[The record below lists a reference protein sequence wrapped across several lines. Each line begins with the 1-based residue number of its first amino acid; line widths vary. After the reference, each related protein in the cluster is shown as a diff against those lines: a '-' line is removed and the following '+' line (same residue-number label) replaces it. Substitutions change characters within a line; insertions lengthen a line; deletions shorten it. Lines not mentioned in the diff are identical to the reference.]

1 MKEAIAAPRAD
12 YSRHTPRIYTFT
24 INPDRI
30 RDLIG
35 PGGRNIRG
43 VQSESGSTVTVD
55 DDGLV
60 TIAAINGD
68 QAERAIQMVREL
80 TDDAEVGRT
89 YMGEVVKVVDFGAF
103 VRILPGIEGLVHIS
117 ELSDRRVR
125 QVEDVV
131 REGDEI
137 LVKCIGIDAKT
148 GKIRLSRREA
158 MADSEKAAENREVT
172 FED

>member
-1 MKEAIAAPRAD
+1 
-12 YSRHTPRIYTFT
+12 
-24 INPDRI
+24 
-30 RDLIG
+30 
-35 PGGRNIRG
+35 
-43 VQSESGSTVTVD
+43 
-55 DDGLV
+55 
-60 TIAAINGD
+60 
-68 QAERAIQMVREL
+68 
-80 TDDAEVGRT
+80 
-89 YMGEVVKVVDFGAF
+89 MGEVVKVVDFGAF

-158 MADSEKAAENREVT
+158 MADSEKAAENRDVT